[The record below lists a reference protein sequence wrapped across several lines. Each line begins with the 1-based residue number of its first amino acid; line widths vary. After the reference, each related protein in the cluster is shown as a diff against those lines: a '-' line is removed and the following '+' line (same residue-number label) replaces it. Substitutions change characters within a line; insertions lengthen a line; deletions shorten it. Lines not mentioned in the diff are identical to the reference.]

1 MEQVRE
7 RVIREQHMA
16 LTVEDRPDRVLTNS
30 LTYKAGGGPEHVTLA
45 WCQPDRHNRHPTSK
59 NMGVILPGMNQDR
72 ESQPARKTPAAAPAR
87 QLGTGLRGA
96 GRLHYLR

>member
-1 MEQVRE
+1 
-7 RVIREQHMA
+7 MA

-59 NMGVILPGMNQDR
+59 NMGVILPDMN
-72 ESQPARKTPAAAPAR
+72 
-87 QLGTGLRGA
+87 
-96 GRLHYLR
+96 